1 MSFSKYKNIAQVQQ
15 EFNIRYQEQNFLQI
29 SSFKPRQSFLDD
41 LKFDLETLDVFSSEA
56 ARCEV
61 IIFPVLKEV
70 YKHYSTNFA
79 LWIQKPIFYN
89 DILNGVPDYMVS
101 KRSELGKTIL
111 ELPIVIVIEA
121 KKNDFEQG
129 WGQCL
134 AELVAVKELNKT
146 GKIYGIVTD
155 GKYWE
160 FGYLLDDI
168 FTKNVN
174 SLSLDRLTEELLG
187 GIDFIFKQL

>member
-1 MSFSKYKNIAQVQQ
+1 MSFNQYKNVAQVQQ
-15 EFNIRYQEQNFLQI
+15 EFNIKYQEDNFLQI

-41 LKFDLETLDVFSSEA
+41 LKFALESLDVFSSEA

-70 YKHYSTNFA
+70 YKHYATNYE
-79 LWIQKPIFYN
+79 LWIQKTIFC
-89 DILNGVPDYMVS
+89 DELLNGVPDYMIS
-101 KRSELGKTIL
+101 KRSDLGKTIL
-111 ELPIVIVIEA
+111 ELPIVMIVEA

-134 AELVAVKELNKT
+134 AELIAARELNKT
-146 GKIYGIVTD
+146 GKVYGIVTD

-160 FGYLLDDI
+160 FGYLLDDV
-168 FTKNVN
+168 FTKNLH